1 MEKTR
6 VCIATA
12 SRSERG
18 LIEPL
23 IAEFLKSGKFEVEV
37 LELPLSFKGAFE
49 CVEEYLRTYGKPSLA
64 FCSFDRV
71 EMLGAALSFFLKRVK
86 IAQCH
91 AGDISGEGEVF
102 DDYVRFMITLC
113 SDIQFCN
120 SEQSFK
126 RCLNFLRLVGK
137 PTENCIHVGSF
148 AFDNIA
154 LDYSIVPKEPFDLV
168 LYNPL
173 TRGLDVMPKEL
184 DEIESIIGERLTLW
198 VYPNE
203 DEGREIV
210 VDRIKKLEK
219 TGKVKGLQTVPRPQF
234 LALLEK
240 AERCI
245 GNSSSFFVELPYF
258 NKQHIHVGLR
268 NKNRERIEVEPGAS
282 KQIVEFVEKFFCKE
296 T

>member
-1 MEKTR
+1 M
-6 VCIATA
+6 
-12 SRSERG
+12 
-18 LIEPL
+18 L
-23 IAEFLKSGKFEVEV
+23 
-37 LELPLSFKGAFE
+37 LELPISFRGAYEVAKEF
-49 CVEEYLRTYGKPSLA
+49 LRLEKDVSLA
-64 FCSFDRV
+64 ICGFDRL
-71 EMLGAALSFFLKRVK
+71 EHLGAAIAFFESNVRL
-86 IAQCH
+86 AQLE
-91 AGDISGEGEVF
+91 AGDVSGSGEVF

-126 RCLNFLRLVGK
+126 RCLNFLMLVGK
-137 PTENCIHVGSF
+137 PTENCFHVGSF

-173 TRGLDVMPKEL
+173 TRRLDAVPKEL
-184 DEIESIIGERLTLW
+184 DEIEALIGERLTLW

-210 VDRIKKLEK
+210 IERIKKLEK
-219 TGKVKGLQTVPRPQF
+219 AGKVKGLPTVPRAQF

-240 AERCI
+240 AERVI
-245 GNSSSFFVELPYF
+245 GNSSSFFLELPYW

-268 NKNRERIEVEPGAS
+268 NKNRERIKVEPGAS
-282 KQIVEFVEKFFCKE
+282 RRIVEIVEKFFCQE
-296 T
+296 S